1 MRYNREAIKQFIR
14 DYSKENRKTLYDEN
28 TNVDDFFSL
37 NNEVEQFELNE
48 NTGNQVFFNELDQ
61 LIYAVGTRRE

>member
-14 DYSKENRKTLYDEN
+14 DYSKENRKTIYDET

-37 NNEVEQFELNE
+37 NDEVEQFELNE
-48 NTGNQVFFNELDQ
+48 NTGNQVFLMN
-61 LIYAVGTRRE
+61 